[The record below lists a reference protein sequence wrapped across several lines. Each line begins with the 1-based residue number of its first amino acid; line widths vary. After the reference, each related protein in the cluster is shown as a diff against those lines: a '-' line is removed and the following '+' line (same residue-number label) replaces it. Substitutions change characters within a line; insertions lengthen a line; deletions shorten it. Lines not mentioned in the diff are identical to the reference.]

1 MFSTKRSLLAGVGA
15 PEVRPDRRTRKSR
28 AALEGALIELLTTTP
43 FDKIT
48 IDDLTATADVARATF
63 YAHYRDKSELLSAA
77 TSRIVQELV
86 ARLLPLADV
95 SDGRFSGT
103 AMIELFQHADQH
115 RELYRVLT
123 SGTAGAASAEL
134 IDVLM
139 RGSETLFTTV
149 TSVLGG
155 SPRVPLP
162 LLTASF
168 VGAAVQSLH
177 IWLEGILPGTAEE
190 IGPLFMRSQIDGLSW
205 SLGLPEGSLTYA
217 TAPDR
222 HAEPNAQG
230 QAQPSEAVQSG

>member
-1 MFSTKRSLLAGVGA
+1 MSSTKRSLLTDVGVPA
-15 PEVRPDRRTRKSR
+15 VRTDRRTRKSR
-28 AALEGALIELLTTTP
+28 AALEGALIELLTTAP

-48 IDDLTATADVARATF
+48 IDDLTAKADVARATF
-63 YAHYRDKSELLSAA
+63 YAHYRDKSDLLSAA
-77 TSRIVQELV
+77 TSRVVEDLV
-86 ARLLPLADV
+86 TRLLPLADV
-95 SDGRFSGT
+95 SEGHFSGT
-103 AMIELFQHADQH
+103 AMIALFQHADQH

-123 SGTAGAASAEL
+123 SGSAGAASAEL
-134 IDVLM
+134 INVLM

-149 TSVLGG
+149 ANVLGG

-168 VGAAVQSLH
+168 VGAAVQCLH

-217 TAPDR
+217 AGPSSR
-222 HAEPNAQG
+222 AEPNG
-230 QAQPSEAVQSG
+230 